1 MTHDP
6 LWREIREE
14 VAAEAEREPSL
25 ASFLHATV
33 LNHDRLED
41 ALSYRLAEKLQSQNL
56 HAMQLR
62 EVIDEAL
69 AKSPEIGDAVR
80 ADLRAVATRDPA
92 CTGACVPLLYFKGFH
107 ALEAYRIAHWLYG
120 EGRVGVALHLQ
131 NRISEIFAVDIHP
144 AARLGKGIFID
155 HGTGVVIGE
164 TAVVEDDVSMLHGV
178 TLGGTGKQSGDR
190 HPKVRRGVLISAGAK
205 VLGNVEIGTGAK
217 IGAGSV
223 VLEDVPPH
231 TTVVGVPGR
240 AVGRPAAEQ
249 PALEMDHSLP
259 GQSGD
264 GI

>member
-6 LWREIREE
+6 LWQEIRDE
-14 VAAEAEREPSL
+14 VAEEARREPSL

-62 EVIDEAL
+62 EVVDEAL
-69 AKSPEIGDAVR
+69 AKSPEIGEAVR
-80 ADLRAVATRDPA
+80 ADLRAVSTRDPA
-92 CTGACVPLLYFKGFH
+92 CRGACVPLLYFKGFH
-107 ALEAYRIAHWLYG
+107 ALEAYRFAHWLHA
-120 EGRVGVALHLQ
+120 EGRVGLALHLQ
-131 NRISEIFAVDIHP
+131 NRCSEIFAVDIHP
-144 AARLGKGIFID
+144 AARIGKGIFID

-178 TLGGTGKQSGDR
+178 TLGGTGKESGDR
-190 HPKVRRGVLISAGAK
+190 HPKVRRGVLIAAGAK
-205 VLGNVEIGTGAK
+205 VLGNVEIGEGAK

-231 TTVVGVPGR
+231 TTIVGVPGR
-240 AVGRPAAEQ
+240 VVGRPAVAQ

-259 GQSGD
+259 GQGGD